1 MTLGEKCAAAVRTL
15 GSLQTAP
22 RKLREVRDAL
32 RDLATGA
39 AYSPACRATASDPR
53 ALSATL
59 RATRLCDRSGVTAGA
74 RGGVRALRVARGG
87 AEPGPAAA
95 LFDAKDA
102 VCVITEHMQ
111 MCRDR
116 PALVQAATRVM
127 LRLCEDPRRLAALAS
142 MDAVVR
148 RVDGIAD
155 ILANVLDAHRR
166 RRLTCIETRRP
177 EEARVELERACALE
191 ESAGMVRA
199 LVDRL
204 EAERRRRRGGMR
216 FGGGGGGGF
225 GEGARRP
232 AVPRH
237 PAAGRD
243 GEEEERGARR
253 GEARRRDGSR
263 GEREDEDG
271 TSRTGDG
278 GGVGRRAEA
287 GLSGVAFYEK
297 NRIREG

>member
-1 MTLGEKCAAAVRTL
+1 MKMTLGEKCAAAVRTL

-59 RATRLCDRSGVTAGA
+59 RATRLCDRSERHAPVLEAA
-74 RGGVRALRVARGG
+74 YALFESLA
-87 AEPGPAAA
+87 AAPEPGPAAA

-127 LRLCEDPRRLAALAS
+127 LRLCEDPRRLAALAA

-177 EEARVELERACALE
+177 EEARIELERACALE

-204 EAERRRRRGGMR
+204 EGERRRRGGRR
-216 FGGGGGGGF
+216 FGGGGGGGGGGF

-237 PAAGRD
+237 PGRP
-243 GEEEERGARR
+243 G
-253 GEARRRDGSR
+253 
-263 GEREDEDG
+263 
-271 TSRTGDG
+271 GDG
-278 GGVGRRAEA
+278 GGGGERRAA
-287 GLSGVAFYEK
+287 GRSAEERWFSW
-297 NRIREG
+297 